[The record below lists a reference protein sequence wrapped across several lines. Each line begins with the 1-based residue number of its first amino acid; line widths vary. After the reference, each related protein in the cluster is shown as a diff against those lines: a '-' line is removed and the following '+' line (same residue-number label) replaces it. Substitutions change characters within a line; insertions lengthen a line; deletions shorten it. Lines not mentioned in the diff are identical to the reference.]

1 MKNNNDLYTNVRKY
15 KNKCSEFNIIFEI
28 NEPKLGHLVMHSNVN
43 WREVIIIVKI
53 KYYDYE
59 KFILATYDSDYH
71 GLTKN

>member
-1 MKNNNDLYTNVRKY
+1 
-15 KNKCSEFNIIFEI
+15 
-28 NEPKLGHLVMHSNVN
+28 MHSNVN